1 MIDYARQNMCDYYV
15 PTPQTASAPLD
26 AFSVLK
32 KGNASF
38 TYGNLYDSYNMCSDP
53 EAETNSVYYN
63 LINFREY
70 RHDTDGW
77 KSKAVDDWNC
87 DDSVSW
93 VYECAIS
100 HGFSELDV
108 PFHNFRLPGH
118 ELRNKRHMEIVELV
132 VHPHVDPQT
141 STRIANTIYDRLQC
155 RLNEDMRS
163 QSVLR
168 YAESAPYAQ
177 SHEQTILTDLTYCTD
192 RNRGYYASDY
202 KTNDIS
208 LMNAADSSDDH
219 EDAFRIDAAS
229 PACSYGS
236 DGSKSGDEDDKKKP
250 FKRPPGRPKGSVKKD
265 KRPRSVSVP
274 QFLRD
279 LLLDERFCP
288 SIIKWEDISQGKF
301 RFVKPDE
308 VAKLWG
314 QMKQNDNMTFE
325 KFSRAMRYH
334 YQHLVLVSVPTA
346 RLVYQFGPKGPDFKT
361 NNPNFVKVKS
371 ELESPNYS

>member
-1 MIDYARQNMCDYYV
+1 MCDFYLS
-15 PTPQTASAPLD
+15 PPQPAPARLD
-26 AFSVLK
+26 DFNVFK
-32 KGNASF
+32 KGNATF
-38 TYGNLYDSYNMCSDP
+38 TYGNLYNSYEMCS
-53 EAETNSVYYN
+53 EAEADTNNVYYN
-63 LINFREY
+63 LLNFREY
-70 RHDTDGW
+70 RQDTDGW
-77 KSKAVDDWNC
+77 KNKVVQDWNS
-87 DDSVSW
+87 DETVAWIYD
-93 VYECAIS
+93 CAIT
-100 HGFSELDV
+100 HGYSELDV
-108 PFHNFRLPGH
+108 PFHNFRISGH
-118 ELRNKRHMEIVELV
+118 ELRIKRREEIMDLM
-132 VHPHVDPQT
+132 VHPHVDPEV
-141 STRIANTIYDRLQC
+141 SRRIAHTVFDRLQC
-155 RLNEDMRS
+155 RLNEEMRQ

-168 YAESAPYAQ
+168 YADSAPYTQ
-177 SHEQTILTDLTYCTD
+177 YHEQTILDLDYCND
-192 RNRGYYASDY
+192 RNRGYTSDY
-202 KTNDIS
+202 KPNDIS
-208 LMNAADSSDDH
+208 LMSAADSSDDH
-219 EDAFRIDAAS
+219 EDTFRMEASS

-250 FKRPPGRPKGSVKKD
+250 FKRPPGRPKGSIKKD

-288 SIIKWEDISQGKF
+288 SIIKWEDHSLGKF

-334 YQHLVLVSVPTA
+334 YQHMVLVSVPTA

-371 ELESPNYS
+371 ELESQSYS